1 MPICEIVPQLF
12 IGDIKGAEDLNGLRL
27 KGVTHVLQAMGGMDP
42 VYPKDFTY
50 KVVDVMDTPQEN
62 LGRHFDSVVKW
73 ISAAVDKG
81 GVVFVHW

>member
-12 IGDIKGAEDLNGLRL
+12 IGDIKGAEDLNNLRI

-50 KVVDVMDTPQEN
+50 KIIDVMDTP
-62 LGRHFDSVVKW
+62 
-73 ISAAVDKG
+73 
-81 GVVFVHW
+81 